1 MKKSTI
7 TCIVIIAL
15 FAGCG
20 SNNSTSNS
28 TSENNTPSTTTSGI
42 NTPSTNTSILIDG
55 ILYTTINGYST
66 VTPTTQT
73 IVTGVRG
80 IENSSNVYITGIYG
94 QTTGNMSS
102 GIIYSGPIS
111 TNNGKWYMLNYPSSA
126 NLTVTSTSLYG
137 PNNGAVSGSVQ
148 IVGNY
153 TSKEN
158 GSNALGLLYEGPL
171 DGSGSWTT
179 LLPPSPDTS
188 PVINTIAH
196 STMDGLVVGNYDT
209 NLATGKAFIYNIA
222 TKQYFDLTKIG
233 AKSITAYGI
242 WYNGGTS
249 YTIAGGYSDLVQG
262 LTNGYLVDWDSV
274 TNTATNWTTFN
285 YLNEPLNS
293 IISHF
298 EGITSD
304 GSGGYNLVSDVGSA
318 TTITNGTG
326 VAFVNVP
333 RNSNGTFGTAS
344 WTNIAY
350 PNASFMSGNT
360 VYQKNVLGVYKLNGG
375 TSVYSYLATILQ

>member
-1 MKKSTI
+1 MKKMI
-7 TCIVIIAL
+7 L
-15 FAGCG
+15 AGAILASILTACG
-20 SNNSTSNS
+20 SSGSS
-28 TSENNTPSTTTSGI
+28 SSAVSE
-42 NTPSTNTSILIDG
+42 TNTSETNTSVVVNG
-55 ILYTTINGYST
+55 VEYSTINGYSA

-73 IVTGVRG
+73 IVTGIRG
-80 IENSSNVYITGIYG
+80 IDNSSNVYISGIYG
-94 QTTGNMSS
+94 QTTGDMSS

-111 TNNGKWYMLNYPSSA
+111 TVGGKWYMLNYPSSTGV
-126 NLTVTSTSLYG
+126 TVTSTSLYG

-153 TSKEN
+153 TTKEK
-158 GSNALGLLYEGPL
+158 GASAIGLLYEGPL

-179 LLPPSPDTS
+179 LLPPSPDSS
-188 PVINTIAH
+188 PVLNTIAH
-196 STMDGLVVGNYDT
+196 STMGGLVVGNYDT
-209 NLATGKAFIYNIA
+209 NLSTGKAFIYNIA
-222 TKQYFDLTKIG
+222 TKEYFDLTKVG

-242 WYNGGTS
+242 WHNGGTS
-249 YTIAGGYSDLVQG
+249 YTIAGGYSDIVQG
-262 LTNGYLVDWDSV
+262 LTTGYLVDWDSV

-285 YLNEPLNS
+285 YLNDPLNS

-304 GSGGYNLVSDVGSA
+304 GNGGYNLASNTGSV
-318 TTITNGTG
+318 TTITSGAG

-333 RNSNGTFGTAS
+333 RNANKTFGTAK
-344 WTNIAY
+344 WTNLAY
-350 PNASFMSGNT
+350 PNSNFMSGNT